1 MIPML
6 TEYELIII
14 GPDDTGEVI
23 ICKSSG
29 IFNDF
34 NDIVQEAIRKGFIGE
49 SFRKHVRS
57 AQGHVEHEYEYIGMG
72 RKIKSGKRYKE
83 I

>member
-1 MIPML
+1 ML
-6 TEYELIII
+6 IEFELIII

-23 ICKSSG
+23 IFKSSG

-34 NDIVQEAIRKGFIGE
+34 NDIVTEAIREGFIGE
-49 SFRKHVRS
+49 SCRKNVWIAR
-57 AQGHVEHEYEYIGMG
+57 GVIEYEYEYIGMG